1 MLDFI
6 KIELIDIIDILLVG
20 FLIYQAY
27 KLMRGTAAFN
37 IFTGILVFYFIWLLV
52 KALQMQL
59 LSAILGQ
66 IMGVGVIALIILF
79 QQEIRRFLLR
89 LGTKYVDS
97 SKRFRLIN
105 IFIGVKKNELS
116 GEILNEITQACSNM
130 SSSNTG
136 ALIVISKLSSID
148 FVVDSGD
155 RLDAKVSRRL
165 IESIFYKNSP
175 LHDGALIISHDRIVA
190 ARCTLPISENPNIP
204 ARYGMR
210 HRAALG
216 ISEQSDACVI
226 VVSEQTGNISFIN
239 NGVITVI
246 NSISELRLAVESSFR

>member
-37 IFTGILVFYFIWLLV
+37 IFTGILVFYFIWLVV

-97 SKRFRLIN
+97 SKKFRLIN
-105 IFIGVKKNELS
+105 IFLGVKK
-116 GEILNEITQACSNM
+116 M
-130 SSSNTG
+130 SC
-136 ALIVISKLSSID
+136 LEK
-148 FVVDSGD
+148 F
-155 RLDAKVSRRL
+155 
-165 IESIFYKNSP
+165 
-175 LHDGALIISHDRIVA
+175 
-190 ARCTLPISENPNIP
+190 
-204 ARYGMR
+204 
-210 HRAALG
+210 
-216 ISEQSDACVI
+216 
-226 VVSEQTGNISFIN
+226 
-239 NGVITVI
+239 
-246 NSISELRLAVESSFR
+246 